1 MLLTKIKAK
10 LYAAGAIALTV
21 VGFVL
26 RMQYL
31 KNKNERLTHKAEVL
45 ESRVRQDKIIR
56 ERERVVA
63 EEYRDRETDLVKE
76 LERKDDEDFEGIDN
90 LNNPNDW

>member
-1 MLLTKIKAK
+1 MLLTKISAK
-10 LYAAGAIALTV
+10 LYAAGAAIMAVLGV
-21 VGFVL
+21 ML

-45 ESRVRQDKIIR
+45 ESRVRQDRIIKER
-56 ERERVVA
+56 EREVA
-63 EEYRDRETDLVKE
+63 KEFRSRETDLIKE
-76 LERKDDEDFEGIDN
+76 LERKDDEDFKGIDN